1 MSSTFR
7 IAADL
12 EQFREHWG
20 VRQWV
25 SHPPSTGAKAL
36 TVVTAILAPGQQHSF
51 HRHPNQ
57 EEVIYVTAGELEQW
71 VEEDKRILGPGDVV
85 FIPPNVVHASFNVG
99 HSDATLVAIFGPCIG
114 EEGYEVVDVADEAPW
129 KTLRP

>member
-36 TVVTAILAPGQQHSF
+36 TVATATLAPGQQHSF

-57 EEVIYVTAGELEQW
+57 EEVIYVTAGQLEQW
-71 VEEDKRILGPGDVV
+71 VEAGQ
-85 FIPPNVVHASFNVG
+85 
-99 HSDATLVAIFGPCIG
+99 
-114 EEGYEVVDVADEAPW
+114 AD
-129 KTLRP
+129 TRPRRRRLHPS